1 MLVARTPT
9 PRKRGRPP
17 LPADQ
22 KSVAVTT
29 WLHSAEYEA
38 LYAEAKR
45 HGVSL
50 SRLVRLRVRASLRA
64 LDVEIP

>member
-1 MLVARTPT
+1 MDL
-9 PRKRGRPP
+9 
-17 LPADQ
+17 
-22 KSVAVTT
+22 SY
-29 WLHSAEYEA
+29 SAEYEA